1 MGAAPASNVTAPGNA
16 TTGGN
21 LTVPTSNAT
30 APAGNFTGANQTGG
44 GRTTANATGEI
55 DTFNA
60 RGHVTSIVSG
70 ALAGE
75 TTTTGANASSPA
87 EQYILGGDLKV
98 DVINGEARRVQV
110 NMSMAKPDGSDFHM
124 HLIDNFTAAGAANE
138 TTTSHRSGAAGANV
152 TGGNATIPGNVT
164 APGNETTTANFA
176 QTSLSQDGTFK
187 SSGMANIYSDDSM
200 KWQNVPITI
209 ESSGRVFTI
218 NVDDEKTGN
227 QFKGLPIYGFVTALV
242 GEQNGNKTSLL
253 PPLTSAAAPPIAPPT
268 PSINATA
275 PSVPNA
281 TTSGSVT
288 APSGNATTGGNSTAS
303 QAANSIGAS
312 TSSSGGG
319 ASTVVSITS
328 GSSSKTD
335 DAFDPNPVK
344 AKVGDTVTWTNDD
357 STPHTVVSGSN
368 GSPDGKF
375 DSSPGLKT
383 LITPG
388 QTFDHKFTEAGEYPY
403 FCQLHP
409 NMVGTV
415 SVS

>member
-1 MGAAPASNVTAPGNA
+1 VLGSIAFSVSSYSFVAAQNVMGAAPASNVTAP
-16 TTGGN
+16 
-21 LTVPTSNAT
+21 
-30 APAGNFTGANQTGG
+30 
-44 GRTTANATGEI
+44 
-55 DTFNA
+55 
-60 RGHVTSIVSG
+60 
-70 ALAGE
+70 
-75 TTTTGANASSPA
+75 
-87 EQYILGGDLKV
+87 
-98 DVINGEARRVQV
+98 
-110 NMSMAKPDGSDFHM
+110 
-124 HLIDNFTAAGAANE
+124 
-138 TTTSHRSGAAGANV
+138 
-152 TGGNATIPGNVT
+152 
-164 APGNETTTANFA
+164 
-176 QTSLSQDGTFK
+176 
-187 SSGMANIYSDDSM
+187 
-200 KWQNVPITI
+200 
-209 ESSGRVFTI
+209 
-218 NVDDEKTGN
+218 
-227 QFKGLPIYGFVTALV
+227 
-242 GEQNGNKTSLL
+242 
-253 PPLTSAAAPPIAPPT
+253 
-268 PSINATA
+268 
-275 PSVPNA
+275 
-281 TTSGSVT
+281 
-288 APSGNATTGGNSTAS
+288 GNATTGGNSTAS